1 VADLIDGGRFADQKA
16 VEVHQSSEA
25 FKGMLAKAAEL
36 GLLIKE
42 PEIKVLESVAG
53 FGFRG

>member
-1 VADLIDGGRFADQKA
+1 MCVGWDRFADQKA
-16 VEVHQSSEA
+16 VEEHQSSEA